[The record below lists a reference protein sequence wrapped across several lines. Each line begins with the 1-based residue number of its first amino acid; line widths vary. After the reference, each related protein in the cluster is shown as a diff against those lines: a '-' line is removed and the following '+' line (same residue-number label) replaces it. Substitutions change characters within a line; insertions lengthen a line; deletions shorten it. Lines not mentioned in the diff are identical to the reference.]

1 MTVNCE
7 GMWGGV
13 AVRFEY
19 YRENARECLR
29 LANTTSD
36 PGSKATLIDM
46 ALAWR
51 RLADQAESFRGQ
63 SYTHLALILD
73 RETAC
78 GGC

>member
-1 MTVNCE
+1 M
-7 GMWGGV
+7 GLPL
-13 AVRFEY
+13 RFEY

-36 PGSKATLIDM
+36 PRSKATLIDM

-51 RLADQAESFRGQ
+51 RLADHAESFRSQ
-63 SYTHLALILD
+63 SYTHPALILE